1 LPRQALSIHA
11 RPHKKEQPVVVL
23 GIALGTTGLVLG
35 VGVLFLLGVLLLVA
49 GLMLHLLGTGPSH
62 T

>member
-1 LPRQALSIHA
+1 M
-11 RPHKKEQPVVVL
+11 VVL
-23 GIALGTTGLVLG
+23 GITLGTTGLVLG

-49 GLMLHLLGTGPSH
+49 GLMFRLLGTGPSH

>member
-1 LPRQALSIHA
+1 M
-11 RPHKKEQPVVVL
+11 VVL

-49 GLMLHLLGTGPSH
+49 GLMLHLLGTGPSL

>member
-1 LPRQALSIHA
+1 M
-11 RPHKKEQPVVVL
+11 VVL
-23 GIALGTTGLVLG
+23 GITLGTTGLVLG
-35 VGVLFLLGVLLLVA
+35 VGVLFLLGILLLVA